1 MADLLTLFNR
11 AFKLSIKNLIMV
23 DEEAMIILLVTLST
37 VMTYRKIVLFNWSIL
52 LKPNL
57 ATDTLV
63 RTFLYL
69 YFIRSVLY
77 CCFTLFAAAKRTTG
91 RMQQRNTQSRGGR
104 GQGKTHQQAAEN
116 LSLAARNKMANLRAK
131 LNSRNGM
138 NKRQDRGKSDRL
150 PSLAV
155 GADWELIDEFD
166 LSQLLKLAA
175 NPPQVEDLAWC
186 GFVDQYDDAYDKLT
200 TRLSKNIKRQENKIF
215 YDVTTSDDP
224 ILEKFAVDE
233 LADIYAT
240 DSIIAQLMASPRSV
254 YPWDIVV
261 QKVNG
266 MIFLDKR
273 ENSSF
278 DYLTVSE
285 TALEPPSSG
294 EDVEVYNYPDNLA
307 IEATMIN
314 QNFTQQ
320 ILVDNDETRK
330 TVSSNLIA
338 LSFSCTHCYHFFPS

>member
-1 MADLLTLFNR
+1 MLF
-11 AFKLSIKNLIMV
+11 L
-23 DEEAMIILLVTLST
+23 
-37 VMTYRKIVLFNWSIL
+37 
-52 LKPNL
+52 
-57 ATDTLV
+57 
-63 RTFLYL
+63 
-69 YFIRSVLY
+69 
-77 CCFTLFAAAKRTTG
+77 AAKRTTG
-91 RMQQRNTQSRGGR
+91 RMQQRNTQSRGR
-104 GQGKTHQQAAEN
+104 AQGKTNQQAAEN
-116 LSLAARNKMANLRAK
+116 LSLAARSKMANLRAK
-131 LNSRNGM
+131 LTSRNGM

-150 PSLAV
+150 PSLTV

-175 NPPQVEDLAWC
+175 NPPQAEDLAWC
-186 GFVDQYDDAYDKLT
+186 GFVDQYDDSYDKLT
-200 TRLSKNIKRQENKIF
+200 TRLSKNIKRSENKIF

-330 TVSSNLIA
+330 TVSATTDSSFFMLTFL
-338 LSFSCTHCYHFFPS
+338 LSL